1 MVRWGMENI
10 SQTVLDR
17 FRRAIQHQ
25 TCWIDDGDTD
35 PAGEAEAERRL
46 GEFQNF
52 LVTAYPH
59 FHRVAE
65 RYPLSPFGVAY
76 RWPGKGGTTER
87 PILFLSHYDVVPA
100 EREKWTTDPF
110 SAELREGF
118 IYGRGTLDT
127 KNTLIS
133 CMEAAEALVSEGF
146 SPASDIWFAF
156 GGDEERSGQ
165 RGAKNTAAWFKER
178 GIRFSWA
185 LDEGSIVTQGILKGI
200 DKPLALIGVEEKG
213 FLDIQLSVAQAPG
226 HASRPPKEQ
235 AVAILAQALVRLAK
249 KPFPY
254 HLTAPVESFFSSLA
268 DFYRPPVSWI
278 MKRARALGPLF
289 FTLAATTPETTALLR
304 TTVAMTQLKGSSADN
319 ILPSEAQAIL
329 NLRLLSPWTVDS
341 AVAYVQG
348 VIHDPRVSVTVSP
361 LRAANDPVDATA
373 AVARGKGSGWR
384 EISTA
389 VSAVFPDAAVLPFLV
404 TATTDSRYYAELCDA
419 VYRFGPLVLDAQE
432 LARIHGHDERISLEN
447 LGAGIRWYTELLGT
461 L

>member
-1 MVRWGMENI
+1 MVRWGME
-10 SQTVLDR
+10 SLPQTVIDR

-25 TCWIDDGDTD
+25 TSWIDDGEDD
-35 PAGEAEAERRL
+35 PAGEAEAEGRL
-46 GEFQNF
+46 ADFQNY
-52 LVTAYPH
+52 LVAAYPH

-76 RWPGKGGTTER
+76 RWPGKEGAAR
-87 PILFLSHYDVVPA
+87 QPILFLSHYDVVSA

-133 CMEAAEALVSEGF
+133 CMEGSEALVSEGF
-146 SPASDIWFAF
+146 SPQSDIWFAF
-156 GGDEERSGQ
+156 GGDEERSGH

-185 LDEGSIVTQGILKGI
+185 LDEGSIVTQGIMKGI

-226 HASRPPKEQ
+226 HASRPPQEQ
-235 AVAILAQALVRLAK
+235 AVAILARALVRLAK

-254 HLTAPVESFFSSLA
+254 HLTASVESFFSSLA

-278 MKRARALGPLF
+278 MKGSRVLGPLF
-289 FTLAATTPETTALLR
+289 FFLAATTPETAALLR
-304 TTVAMTQLKGSSADN
+304 TTVAMTQLRGSSADN

-341 AVAYVQG
+341 AVAYIKR
-348 VIHDPRVSVTVSP
+348 VIHDPRLSVTISP
-361 LRAANDPVDATA
+361 LRAANDPVGTGA
-373 AVARGKGSGWR
+373 ANVGGKGPGWK
-384 EISTA
+384 EITSA
-389 VSAVFPDAAVLPFLV
+389 ISAVFPDAAVLPFLV
-404 TATTDSRYYAELCDA
+404 TATTDSRHYAELCDA
-419 VYRFGPLVLDAQE
+419 VYRFGPLVLDSQE

-447 LGAGIRWYTELLGT
+447 LQAGIRWYTELMRT